1 MDSHEGWHPTE
12 APRRQENNVC
22 KALEASIN
30 ASQAL
35 LVNVGVVLPGEG
47 LKHMVLVVSGNLL
60 V

>member
-1 MDSHEGWHPTE
+1 MDSHEGWHLTE

-35 LVNVGVVLPGEG
+35 LVNVGVVLPGED
-47 LKHMVLVVSGNLL
+47 LKHMVLVASGNLL